1 MVRWGWQHGRMRLC
15 VMGLGY
21 IGLPTASM
29 FAAAGLEV
37 LGVDAKAEVVATLQ
51 AGGLHLE
58 EPGLRTLVEAAVRS
72 GRLTVSQTPG
82 PADAFILAVPT
93 PVTAAHGADMS
104 MVLAAAEAIAPHLR
118 AGNLVVL
125 ESTSPPGTTRDLL
138 APRLEAL
145 TGLKPGQDFH
155 LGHCP
160 ERVLPG
166 RILVELAENH
176 RVVGGLTPAC
186 AEAAEGLYARIASGG
201 IHRTDATTAELVKL
215 MENTYRD
222 VNIALANE
230 LGRMGEAMG
239 VNAWEVVR
247 LANLHPRVQLH
258 QPGPGVGGHCIS
270 VDPWFL
276 VEAAPELTRLIRTA
290 REVNDA
296 QPAHAAQLALRLLQ
310 DPAQAK
316 VAVLGVAYKGDV
328 DDARESPAEGLVAAL
343 EAAGVEVACHDPH
356 VKRWGHPLLPLEEAV
371 AGAQLLIVVAPHRA
385 YRQLQPE
392 GLAAL
397 MAKPQLLDTRNC
409 LPLEAWTAAGFRC
422 ERLGVAWA

>member
-1 MVRWGWQHGRMRLC
+1 MRLC
-15 VMGLGY
+15 VLGLGY

-29 FAAAGLEV
+29 FAASGLEV

-51 AGGLHLE
+51 AGGLHLD
-58 EPGLRTLVEAAVRS
+58 EPGLRTLVEAAIRS
-72 GRLTVSQTPG
+72 GRLTVSQEPG

-93 PVTAAHGADMS
+93 PVTAEHGADMS
-104 MVLAAAEAIAPHLR
+104 MVLAAADAIAPHLR
-118 AGNLVVL
+118 PGNLVVL

-138 APRLEAL
+138 APRLAAKS
-145 TGLKPGQDFH
+145 GLEPGVDFH

-186 AEAAEGLYARIASGG
+186 AEAAEALYARIAQGG
-201 IHRTDATTAELVKL
+201 IHRSDATTAELVKL

-230 LGRMGEAMG
+230 LGRLSERLG
-239 VNAWEVVR
+239 VDAWEVVR

-276 VEAAPELTRLIRTA
+276 VEAAPDLTRLIRTA

-296 QPAHAAQLALRLLQ
+296 QPQHVVRLALGLLAGVKA
-310 DPAQAK
+310 PK
-316 VAVLGVAYKGDV
+316 VALLGVAYKGDV
-328 DDARESPAEGLVAAL
+328 DDARESPAEGVVQGL
-343 EAAGVEVACHDPH
+343 EAAGVQVACHDPH
-356 VKRWGHPLLPLEEAV
+356 VRAWGHPLVPLDEAL
-371 AGAQLLIVVAPHRA
+371 AGADLMVVVAPHKA
-385 YRQLQPE
+385 YRQLQPQAVGDRLR
-392 GLAAL
+392 GLRV
-397 MAKPQLLDTRNC
+397 LDTRN
-409 LPLEAWTAAGFRC
+409 LLSPAAWEAAGFAFA
-422 ERLGVAWA
+422 RLGAASQPA

>member
-1 MVRWGWQHGRMRLC
+1 MKVMRLC
-15 VMGLGY
+15 VMGMGY

-29 FAAAGLEV
+29 FAAAGLEI
-37 LGVDAKAEVVATLQ
+37 LGVDTKPEVVATLQ

-58 EPGLRTLVEAAVRS
+58 EPGLRTLVEDAVRS
-72 GRLTVSQTPG
+72 GRLQVSLTAG
-82 PADAFILAVPT
+82 PADAFIIAVPT
-93 PVTAAHGADMS
+93 PITGNHGAEMG
-104 MVLAAAEAIAPHLR
+104 MVLSACDAIAPHLKP
-118 AGNLVVL
+118 GNLVVL

-138 APRLEAL
+138 APRLEAA
-145 TGLKPGQDFH
+145 TGLKAGVDFH

-186 AEAAEGLYARIASGG
+186 AEAAESLYRRIAQGG

-230 LGRMGEAMG
+230 LGLLGERLG
-239 VNAWEVVR
+239 VDAWEVVR

-296 QPAHAAQLALRLLQ
+296 QPSHVVRQAMAMLAGVKA
-310 DPAQAK
+310 PK
-316 VAVLGVAYKGDV
+316 VALLGVAYKGDV
-328 DDARESPAEGLVAAL
+328 DDARESPAEAVVHGLQSSGVA
-343 EAAGVEVACHDPH
+343 VACHDPH
-356 VKRWGHPLLPLEEAV
+356 VRRWVYPLQPLDEALTDADLV
-371 AGAQLLIVVAPHRA
+371 LLVAPHQDYLRLNLA
-385 YRQLQPE
+385 EVKSACR
-392 GLAAL
+392 GLRV
-397 MAKPQLLDTRNC
+397 LDTRSF
-409 LPLEAWTAAGFRC
+409 LSGAEWGKAGFHFC
-422 ERLGVAWA
+422 KLGQVPKPSLVT

>member
-1 MVRWGWQHGRMRLC
+1 
-15 VMGLGY
+15 MGLGY

-37 LGVDAKAEVVATLQ
+37 LGVDTKPEVVATLK
-51 AGGLHLE
+51 AGGLHLD

-72 GRLTVSQTPG
+72 GRLQVSLEPG

-93 PVTAAHGADMS
+93 PVTAEHGADMS
-104 MVLAAAEAIAPHLR
+104 MVLASADAIAPHLR
-118 AGNLVVL
+118 PGNLVIL
-125 ESTSPPGTTRDLL
+125 ESTSPPGTTRDVLG
-138 APRLEAL
+138 PRLQKAS
-145 TGLKPGQDFH
+145 GLKPGVDFH

-186 AEAAEGLYARIASGG
+186 AEAAEALYARIAHGG

-230 LGRMGEAMG
+230 LSRLGERLA
-239 VNAWEVVR
+239 VDAWEVVR

-276 VEAAPELTRLIRTA
+276 VEAAPDLTRLIRTA

-296 QPAHAAQLALRLLQ
+296 QPMHVVRQALAMLEGVAS
-310 DPAQAK
+310 PK
-316 VAVLGVAYKGDV
+316 VALLGVAYKGDV
-328 DDARESPAEGLVAAL
+328 DDARESPAEGIVHGLL
-343 EAAGVEVACHDPH
+343 EAGVQVACQDPQ
-356 VKRWGHPLLPLEEAV
+356 VRRWGHELVPMEAALAQADLL
-371 AGAQLLIVVAPHRA
+371 LLVAPHKA
-385 YRQLQPE
+385 YRQLKPRE
-392 GLAAL
+392 VALA
-397 MAKPQLLDTRNC
+397 MRSPRLLDTRSH
-409 LPLEAWTAAGFRC
+409 LDAKLWREAGFQVR
-422 ERLGVAWA
+422 RLGVALPD